1 MIKPI
6 MKNSVKTILKF
17 LFAFGL
23 IFWLVDSGKLD
34 FKVLGEAAQDPLRMG
49 MGFIF
54 VLLILLL
61 ATWRYY
67 LIITEKMEKKPSFLK
82 IMKFNWIGMFFNSV
96 LPGSVSGDIVKV
108 FYLKELD
115 KSLSNRF
122 LFASVLIDR
131 FVGLFGLIIIL
142 GLFSIINYSS
152 LSSMSP
158 DIKTLMDI
166 NLVLLAG
173 VVFGFFALF
182 FFKELP
188 QRILEP
194 FMKFR
199 FLDKILPKL
208 VDAWENLCM
217 FRHRIILL
225 TLISMAIQGFTVMNF
240 WYIVH
245 PFADG
250 EFFFRYSFSV
260 VPIGFVAIALPI
272 APSGLGVG
280 HAVFHRLFAF
290 MDVANGASLFNIYF
304 VLMLTGNLL
313 GVIPYLML
321 SKGKRKTIAELEREA
336 NF

>member
-1 MIKPI
+1 
-6 MKNSVKTILKF
+6 MKNAVKTILKF
-17 LFAFGL
+17 AFAFGL
-23 IFWLVDSGKLD
+23 IYWLINSGKLD
-34 FKVLGEAAQDPLRMG
+34 LSVLGEAANDPLRMAA
-49 MGFIF
+49 GFGF

-67 LIITEKMEKKPSFLK
+67 LIITEKMENKPSFLK
-82 IMKFNWIGMFFNSV
+82 IAKFNWIGMFFNSV

-108 FYLKELD
+108 FYLKQLD
-115 KSLSNRF
+115 KGLSNRF

-142 GLFSIINYSS
+142 GLFSIINYDN
-152 LSSMSP
+152 LSQMSP

-166 NLVLLAG
+166 NLLLLMG

-188 QRILEP
+188 QRMLAP
-194 FMKFR
+194 FER
-199 FLDKILPKL
+199 FAFLNKILPKL
-208 VDAWENLCM
+208 IDAWENLCM
-217 FRHRIILL
+217 FRHRIIML
-225 TLISMAIQGFTVMNF
+225 TFISMAIQGFTVMNF

-250 EFFFRYSFSV
+250 EFLFRYSFSV

-280 HAVFHRLFAF
+280 HAVFHRLFEF
-290 MDVANGASLFNIYF
+290 MDVSNGASLFNIYF
-304 VLMLTGNLL
+304 VLMLIGNLL
-313 GVIPYLML
+313 GMIPYLML
-321 SKGKRKTIAELEREA
+321 SRGNRKKINNLEKKA